1 MSCWSNQRGVIK
13 NIRYNKEK
21 KQAKEPASLIAYQY
35 AYRFDMCYVGKKYLQ
50 CVLFRPEITVP
61 LFACSYR
68 AEKAYTKTISPCDT
82 YIFQKLILRMKYM
95 WENTG
100 KEPPI

>member
-35 AYRFDMCYVGKKYLQ
+35 AYRFDMCYVGKKILTM
-50 CVLFRPEITVP
+50 CVV
-61 LFACSYR
+61 
-68 AEKAYTKTISPCDT
+68 
-82 YIFQKLILRMKYM
+82 
-95 WENTG
+95 
-100 KEPPI
+100 